1 MATEENGV
9 APFPLSAVD
18 QEHLMTTNDDF
29 RYHTWEDLKEIIGK
43 FTHLRALMLSS
54 GRSMFANCNA

>member
-18 QEHLMTTNDDF
+18 QEHLMTTDDDF
-29 RYHTWEDLKEIIGK
+29 RYHTWEDLKKIIGK
-43 FTHLRALMLSS
+43 STHAIDVHAPVLRE
-54 GRSMFANCNA
+54 ANV